1 MYFKFISLYE
11 LGAHTSNAF
20 WALAVRVH
28 KVVTR
33 KGMSWKR
40 GQNIKILRGAYAGVH
55 NNNVYATID
64 YFLIEGFEDE
74 AGG

>member
-1 MYFKFISLYE
+1 M
-11 LGAHTSNAF
+11 
-20 WALAVRVH
+20 RVH

-33 KGMSWKR
+33 NGKLWKR
-40 GQNIKILRGAYAGVH
+40 GQNIKLLKGACGGVH
-55 NNNVYATID
+55 NGNIYATID

>member
-1 MYFKFISLYE
+1 M
-11 LGAHTSNAF
+11 
-20 WALAVRVH
+20 RVH

-55 NNNVYATID
+55 NNNIYATID

>member
-1 MYFKFISLYE
+1 MSNLGTNYFQCSCD
-11 LGAHTSNAF
+11 
-20 WALAVRVH
+20 LAVRVH

-33 KGMSWKR
+33 NGKLWKR
-40 GQNIKILRGAYAGVH
+40 GQNIKLLKGACGGVH
-55 NNNVYATID
+55 NGNIYATID

>member
-1 MYFKFISLYE
+1 M
-11 LGAHTSNAF
+11 
-20 WALAVRVH
+20 RVH

-33 KGMSWKR
+33 KGMLWKR
-40 GQNIKILRGAYAGVH
+40 GQKIKILKGACAGVH